1 MKQTIPIMLCLLFSV
16 VNSQDY
22 KALSNQDISTYAKHF
37 KSGSGNVARQ
47 NALANNSIKSLAI
60 DRQTRTGQQHLF
72 SDKIDVT
79 GISNQK
85 SSGRCWLFAGLNIL
99 RPIVI
104 DKYDLEQFEFSQNFL
119 FFYDKLEKSNL
130 FLNQMILM
138 KDREI
143 HNRELAFLL
152 DSPIGDGG
160 QWNMVV
166 DLIDK
171 YGLVP
176 MSVMPETFASS
187 STKEMNMLLKKRLR
201 RAAADIRRTSDDS
214 EYKQIHQN
222 AMTDIYRILALALGE
237 PPHTFVWQYEN
248 EDGKLSKAKQY
259 TPQQFRDVVV
269 NHSLNDYVYL
279 LQNPTKDYYQ
289 TYEIKFDKDMIEK
302 SNMSVLNIPPDV
314 IKAQTLKAVLDD
326 EPIWFACDVGQEHLS
341 KDGLMV
347 RGIYDYEALMGVD
360 FNLTK
365 SDQILYGESI
375 PTHAM
380 VFIGVDVVDKSPRQ
394 WRVENSWG
402 NKKGNNGYWLM
413 DDAWFDQY
421 LYGVILP
428 KKYLDKKTRE
438 ALDTKPILLPPWDA
452 MYTMIRG
459 PE

>member
-1 MKQTIPIMLCLLFSV
+1 MKFFIRIVLCAIVSMGFG
-16 VNSQDY
+16 QDLKVLD
-22 KALSNQDISTYAKHF
+22 KATISTYARIF
-37 KSGSGNVARQ
+37 NADKSNVARQ
-47 NALANNSIKSLAI
+47 NALANNSIKALSV
-60 DRQTRTGQQHLF
+60 DRATRTRQQHLF
-72 SDKIDVT
+72 SDKIDVK

-104 DKYDLEQFEFSQNFL
+104 EKYDLEEFEFSQNFL

-138 KDREI
+138 RERDIHDREL
-143 HNRELAFLL
+143 EFLL

-166 DLIDK
+166 DLVAK

-176 MSVMPETFASS
+176 MIAMPETYASS
-187 STKEMNMLLKKRLR
+187 KTGDMNKLLKKRLR
-201 RAAADIRRTSDDS
+201 KAASEIRMAADSKVRA
-214 EYKQIHQN
+214 EIHHQ
-222 AMTDIYRILALALGE
+222 AMGDIYRILALALGE
-237 PPHTFVWQYEN
+237 PPQSFIWQYED
-248 EDGKLSKAKQY
+248 EDKKLSKSKTY
-259 TPQQFRDVVV
+259 TPHQFRDDVV
-269 NHSLNDYVYL
+269 NHDLADYVYL

-289 TYEIKFDKDMIEK
+289 NYSITLDRDMVEK
-302 SNMSVLNIPPDV
+302 PDMAVLNIPGDA
-314 IKAQTLKAVLDD
+314 IKAQTLKAVLAD
-326 EPIWFACDVGQEHLS
+326 EPIWFACDVGQEHLGS
-341 KDGLMV
+341 DGLMV
-347 RGIYDYEALMGVD
+347 RGIYDYEALLGVD

-365 SDQILYGESI
+365 SEQILYGESI

-380 VFIGVDVVDKSPRQ
+380 VFVGVDLVDKQARQ

-402 NKKGNNGYWLM
+402 TERGNKGYWLM

-428 KKYLDKKTRE
+428 KKYLDKKTTL
-438 ALDTKPILLPPWDA
+438 ALETKPIVLPPWDA
-452 MYTMIRG
+452 MYQMIRG